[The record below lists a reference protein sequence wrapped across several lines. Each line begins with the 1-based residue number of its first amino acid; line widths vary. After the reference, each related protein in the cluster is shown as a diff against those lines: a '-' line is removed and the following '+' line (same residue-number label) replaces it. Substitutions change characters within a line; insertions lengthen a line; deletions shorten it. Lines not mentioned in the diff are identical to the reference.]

1 MNITKN
7 HLNRMTTVLLWIGAL
22 FYFFEF
28 LLHLLALPILEHDKI
43 FLYTHDRY
51 IALFALT
58 YSVLL
63 FLISTDKRKYNTLFL
78 FVVIGILFSF
88 LNGFYISSAGGYA
101 PLFNVSAVDSQLQ
114 ILGYFFLAWYFLLL
128 ISWYGGG
135 IKRKKKNLL
144 QTTKKDTFIPAARF
158 HVLTPLFDALCNAVG
173 LGGKYRNRIVAKLD
187 IQGKMQVLDAGCGS
201 GSLALDVKK
210 RYAKAAL
217 YAVDADPTILAIAEQ
232 KAKEAKQQ
240 IHFRKAFLQKLPF
253 PDNSFDVVYSSL
265 VFHHLSSNIKKEAMK
280 EIHRVLKKDGRF
292 LLIDFGRPKHILFA
306 IFSWFTVIFEEGYD
320 NYKGRIPIMV
330 TDSGFSKV
338 TEVEKYKFNIA
349 SLEAV
354 K

>member
-1 MNITKN
+1 MGNKTLLQRSQSSRYQSIPDVTQHTS
-7 HLNRMTTVLLWIGAL
+7 HLQQWIA
-22 FYFFEF
+22 E
-28 LLHLLALPILEHDKI
+28 DVI
-43 FLYTHDRY
+43 F
-51 IALFALT
+51 
-58 YSVLL
+58 
-63 FLISTDKRKYNTLFL
+63 
-78 FVVIGILFSF
+78 
-88 LNGFYISSAGGYA
+88 
-101 PLFNVSAVDSQLQ
+101 P
-114 ILGYFFLAWYFLLL
+114 LLL
-128 ISWYGGG
+128 PPSQETPSEVSQG
-135 IKRKKKNLL
+135 RETTLRNLQSRLSKKNLL